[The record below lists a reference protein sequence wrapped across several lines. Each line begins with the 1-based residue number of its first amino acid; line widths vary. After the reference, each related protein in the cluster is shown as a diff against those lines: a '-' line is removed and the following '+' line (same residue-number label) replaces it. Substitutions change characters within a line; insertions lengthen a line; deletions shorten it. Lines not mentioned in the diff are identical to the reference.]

1 MEVTTSLFDGVTD
14 EEYAAMKICF
24 KAVVKTYK
32 KNEEISIAKDRVGV
46 VQKGEASLLKTD
58 LNGIRTIFEQLKPG
72 GVFGNMLAFSGPDA
86 DFFIVCDEDCEILF
100 IDYEHIVKRCPNACA
115 HHSVVVQNLGK
126 LMSEKTQA
134 LSEHLEILSRRSI
147 REKLLA
153 YFIMLATKN
162 KNFYFT
168 LPFSQT
174 RLADYICVDRSAML
188 RELKKMSVEGII
200 DIDKRNVK
208 LCLQHLKKEQS

>member
-1 MEVTTSLFDGVTD
+1 M
-14 EEYAAMKICF
+14 
-24 KAVVKTYK
+24 
-32 KNEEISIAKDRVGV
+32 

-115 HHSVVVQNLGK
+115 HHSVVVQNLVK

-208 LCLQHLKKEQS
+208 LCLQYLKKEQS